1 MNRKELKGLEE
12 ELKNSPNNIALRL
25 TYALKLFKLKEFE
38 QSEKNYQIVLKIDPA
53 NVKAKQGLVELYFA
67 KGNYSAVI
75 VIAEELVKANAASE
89 KMMELFAKALLRQNS
104 IEEAQEIYEK
114 IIKNNPF
121 YFDEELDSVLEDQD
135 EYLSDKDHDGEDDDE
150 YEREGFDDF
159 FDNPFFE
166 DDSHLFLPDL
176 NIKWGEITGLQ
187 KLKDFIVFKH
197 DQIYSDLST
206 FHLKKVGLLLYGPSG
221 CGKTHIVRALPSKI
235 ETSILPVGIDR
246 LMDVY
251 SYKPEGLLHYYFGK
265 MRLGNPCIL
274 FIEDVDKYAQR
285 LTPGISLEQRLTVNK
300 LAEEMDHVR
309 FQDQFII
316 ATSNKPWEIDPIFL
330 QTGKFNYPFFV
341 GPPGLKERKEF
352 FKKLFQSKKNLNSAA
367 DLLANESKFYSI
379 GELLSAFDRAITFD
393 CIEKGVPTKKTIDAD
408 LVLNE
413 LENIVPHS
421 QIWFELFFDQW
432 LPAYKQHQMY
442 KDVDKFLK
450 SYD

>member
-38 QSEKNYQIVLKIDPA
+38 QSEKNYQIVLKLDPS

-104 IEEAQEIYEK
+104 IEEAQEVYEK

-135 EYLSDKDHDGEDDDE
+135 EYLTDGEKDNDDDD
-150 YEREGFDDF
+150 YDREDFDDF

-176 NIKWGEITGLQ
+176 NIKWDEITGHDT
-187 KLKDFIVFKH
+187 LKSFIIFKH
-197 DQIYSDLST
+197 DQIYSELST
-206 FHLKKVGLLLYGPSG
+206 FHLKKVGLLMYGPSG

-246 LMDVY
+246 LMDIY

-274 FIEDVDKYAQR
+274 FIEDVEKYAQK
-285 LTPGISLEQRLTVNK
+285 LTSSISLEQRLTVHK
-300 LAEEMDHVR
+300 LADEMDHVR

-316 ATSNKPWEIDPIFL
+316 ATSNKPWEIDPVFL

-341 GPPGLKERKEF
+341 GPPDLKERKAF
-352 FKKLFQSKKNLNSAA
+352 FKKLFHSKKNYGVAA
-367 DLLANESKFYSI
+367 DLLAKESKYYSI

-393 CIEKGVPTKKTIDAD
+393 CIKKGVPTKKTIDAD
-408 LVLNE
+408 LILHE
-413 LENIVPHS
+413 LENILPHS
-421 QIWFELFFDQW
+421 QIWFEQFFDQW
-432 LPAYKQHQMY
+432 PSAYKAHQMY
-442 KDVDKFLK
+442 KDVDQFLK
-450 SYD
+450 QYD